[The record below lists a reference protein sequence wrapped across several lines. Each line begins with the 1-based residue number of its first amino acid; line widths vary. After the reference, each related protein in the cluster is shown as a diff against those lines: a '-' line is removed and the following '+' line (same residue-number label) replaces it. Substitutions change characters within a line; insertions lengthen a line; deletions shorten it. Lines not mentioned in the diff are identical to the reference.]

1 MSGMKRYSDVLR
13 LFSETR
19 SSWTIADIAS
29 ELAVPQSTIYRT
41 VRDLSGDGFLE
52 LATDGRCR
60 LGPSFIEFDRLIR
73 VTDPLLR
80 AGEPLLAELAEQ
92 AGIACVTVLARL
104 YGTTV
109 MCVADA
115 STQERSVHTSYE
127 RGRPRPLTRGAT
139 SKAILAQLPARRLG
153 RLLDMVIRSGHI
165 RSDELPGLRDELA
178 LIRKRGYSITRAE
191 VDAGLVG
198 IAVPVSSPRQ
208 ALVASLSIVV
218 ENSSF
223 SETTRTFLISLLA
236 ATAKRLGEDTSF
248 QGALAP
254 TIGSCD

>member
-1 MSGMKRYSDVLR
+1 MSGIKRYSDVLH

-41 VRDLSGDGFLE
+41 VRDLSGDGFLD

-80 AGEPLLAELAEQ
+80 AGEPLLAELAHQ
-92 AGIACVTVLARL
+92 TGTACVTVLARL

-115 STQERSVHTSYE
+115 STPDRSVHTSYE

-153 RLLDMVIRSGHI
+153 RLLDMETRSGQI
-165 RSDELPGLRDELA
+165 PPAELPGLREELA
-178 LIRKRGYSITRAE
+178 LIRKRGYSVTCGE
-191 VDAGLVG
+191 VDVELVG
-198 IAVPVSSPRQ
+198 IAAPVSSPRQ

-218 ENSSF
+218 DNSSF
-223 SETTRTFLISLLA
+223 NDATKPVLFSLLA
-236 ATAKRLGEDTSF
+236 ATAKRLGEAIDWRG
-248 QGALAP
+248 GA
-254 TIGSCD
+254 GF